1 VSFKKECMGAH
12 GVEPACLLER
22 GAGKIKSRR
31 ESENKGEV
39 VALDT
44 DHQRAA
50 GGLFS
55 DGLYPTEQPLH
66 RPASQWYMTERDAAR
81 GCTDANQHR

>member
-1 VSFKKECMGAH
+1 MSFKKEWMGAH

-44 DHQRAA
+44 HRQRAA
-50 GGLFS
+50 GGLS
-55 DGLYPTEQPLH
+55 LDGPHPTRQSLH
-66 RPASQWYMTERDAAR
+66 GPALQWYMTERDVAR
-81 GCTDANQHR
+81 GCTDAN